1 VPLLEV
7 RDVTVRFGGVTAIN
21 SASFV
26 AEQGS
31 VTGLIGPNGAG
42 KTTMF
47 NVITGIQTP
56 TEGSVRFDEH
66 DITGKA
72 THQRARLGI
81 ARTFQRLE
89 AFGSLTVWENV
100 LCAAEIHKKWHRS
113 APDPGTVA
121 RDLIHEVG
129 IEAVA
134 DAPADAVPTGQAR
147 LLELA
152 RALAIEPKLLL
163 LDEPSSGL
171 GDEETDALGVL
182 LRRLADAGT
191 TVLMVEHDMDLVM
204 SICDSLNVLDFGSI
218 IARGEPAAIRADP
231 IVQKAYLGVAVPNS
245 AVPSSGVPDSAV
257 PNSGVPDS
265 ATHSRPADEPGA
277 GQSPGDAVEPPPAA
291 TRTPRPRRPTTK
303 RLTRAAAGA
312 SASAPAPAEPAV
324 SEPTAPEPAAPTSTN
339 PATARVGRRGSS

>member
-66 DITGKA
+66 DITDKA

-245 AVPSSGVPDSAV
+245 GVPDSAV
-257 PNSGVPDS
+257 PNSGVPNS
-265 ATHSRPADEPGA
+265 AAHSRPADEPGA

-291 TRTPRPRRPTTK
+291 TRTRRPRPATTK

-312 SASAPAPAEPAV
+312 PAPAPAPAEPAG
-324 SEPTAPEPAAPTSTN
+324 SEPAAPTSTN
-339 PATARVGRRGSS
+339 PATARVARRGSS

>member
-1 VPLLEV
+1 MPLLEV
-7 RDVTVRFGGVTAIN
+7 LDVTVRFGGVTAIN

-26 AEQGS
+26 AEQGR

-56 TEGSVRFDEH
+56 TEGSVRFDGH
-66 DITGKA
+66 DITDTA

-113 APDPGTVA
+113 APDPVTVA

-129 IEAVA
+129 IEAVV

-231 IVQKAYLGVAVPNS
+231 IVQKAYLGVAVPDSTVS
-245 AVPSSGVPDSAV
+245 AGTVSVGMVPDPTDPIPPGATFGVPRR
-257 PNSGVPDS
+257 PD
-265 ATHSRPADEPGA
+265 DE
-277 GQSPGDAVEPPPAA
+277 GDAGEQPPATVDAPPAA
-291 TRTPRPRRPTTK
+291 VRTPKPRPSTAKRPA
-303 RLTRAAAGA
+303 RAVAGDPDREQEQAAARPGA
-312 SASAPAPAEPAV
+312 RKSA
-324 SEPTAPEPAAPTSTN
+324 TA
-339 PATARVGRRGSS
+339 ATARVGRRGSS